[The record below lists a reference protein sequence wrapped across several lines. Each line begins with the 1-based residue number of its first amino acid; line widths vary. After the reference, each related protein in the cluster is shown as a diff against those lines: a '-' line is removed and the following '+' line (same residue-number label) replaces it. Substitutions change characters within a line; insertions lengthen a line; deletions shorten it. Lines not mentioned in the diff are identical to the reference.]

1 MVFLVSDLPSLL
13 LEAVKR
19 YRPVPCAIGVAG
31 VGAAAAIVYTAL
43 KEDSRS
49 AANSAAI
56 MLGFMVV
63 LLVFASLMR
72 TKSTTYVMRAF
83 LMMWVMVACFCPI
96 FVQLSSFIFRW
107 PTVKFGTGESL
118 ECEESRRKS
127 CGEGLSDS
135 STDQCVLTYRSSSF
149 LKSGS
154 PNDWQRLTEK
164 ARTYARSVSQLP
176 VRWPA
181 SRTCMQRWRARV
193 SRTSINCWI
202 GRVGWPSIH
211 YCGMRYRRLNSDA

>member
-1 MVFLVSDLPSLL
+1 M
-13 LEAVKR
+13 EAVKR

-72 TKSTTYVMRAF
+72 TRSTTYVLRAF
-83 LMMWVMVACFCPI
+83 LMMWVMVACFCTI

-118 ECEESRRKS
+118 DCEESRRKS
-127 CGEGLSDS
+127 CGHRLVG
-135 STDQCVLTYRSSSF
+135 QFNRS
-149 LKSGS
+149 
-154 PNDWQRLTEK
+154 
-164 ARTYARSVSQLP
+164 
-176 VRWPA
+176 
-181 SRTCMQRWRARV
+181 
-193 SRTSINCWI
+193 
-202 GRVGWPSIH
+202 
-211 YCGMRYRRLNSDA
+211 MRPHV

>member
-31 VGAAAAIVYTAL
+31 VDAAAAIVYTAL

-49 AANSAAI
+49 AANRAAI

-107 PTVKFGTGESL
+107 PTVNLAPASL
-118 ECEESRRKS
+118 WSARKA
-127 CGEGLSDS
+127 E
-135 STDQCVLTYRSSSF
+135 
-149 LKSGS
+149 
-154 PNDWQRLTEK
+154 EK
-164 ARTYARSVSQLP
+164 AAERACRTVQQINASSRIGVPLSSKAARLM
-176 VRWPA
+176 
-181 SRTCMQRWRARV
+181 T
-193 SRTSINCWI
+193 
-202 GRVGWPSIH
+202 GKG
-211 YCGMRYRRLNSDA
+211 

>member
-1 MVFLVSDLPSLL
+1 MR
-13 LEAVKR
+13 E
-19 YRPVPCAIGVAG
+19 AG
-31 VGAAAAIVYTAL
+31 VGAAAAIVHTAL

-83 LMMWVMVACFCPI
+83 LMMWVMVACFCTI

-127 CGEGLSDS
+127 CGHRLVG
-135 STDQCVLTYRSSSF
+135 QFNRPMRSH
-149 LKSGS
+149 
-154 PNDWQRLTEK
+154 
-164 ARTYARSVSQLP
+164 V
-176 VRWPA
+176 
-181 SRTCMQRWRARV
+181 
-193 SRTSINCWI
+193 
-202 GRVGWPSIH
+202 
-211 YCGMRYRRLNSDA
+211 